1 MALRIA
7 RWLGIAAL
15 VIGYPLLAHY
25 TNASVQLRPLGAA
38 VAIAPVA
45 VLALVLAWRSTRR
58 GLMLSLLALL
68 CAGLWMAWPLLAQNF
83 EVIYWLQHAGMQLLL
98 FVFFGRT
105 LIAGRVPLCTRFA
118 RIVHAPATL
127 APSHERYARLVT
139 LAWTVFFAVI
149 GITST
154 LLFFLAP
161 LSVWSVFANF
171 LTPLLVAVM
180 FIAEYAV
187 RYRLLPHAPRTHI
200 LDAVRA
206 FMGSGGQPR

>member
-15 VIGYPLLAHY
+15 VIGYPVLAHY
-25 TNASVQLRPLGAA
+25 TNESAHLRPLGAA
-38 VAIAPVA
+38 VAIAPV
-45 VLALVLAWRSTRR
+45 VLLALVVAWRSTRR
-58 GLMLSLLALL
+58 RLVLSILALL
-68 CAGLWMAWPLLAQNF
+68 CAALWMGWPLLAKNF
-83 EVIYWLQHAGMQLLL
+83 EIIYWLQHAGMQLLL

-105 LIAGRVPLCTRFA
+105 LIAGRLPLCTQFA

-127 APSHERYARLVT
+127 TPSHERYSRQVT
-139 LAWTVFFAVI
+139 LAWTLFFAGMGVV
-149 GITST
+149 ST

-161 LSVWSVFANF
+161 LSAWSVFANF

-180 FIAEYAV
+180 FIVEYVV

-206 FMGSGGQPR
+206 FMGSGGQSR

>member
-15 VIGYPLLAHY
+15 IIGYPLLAHY
-25 TNASVQLRPLGAA
+25 TNETAHLRPLGAA
-38 VAIAPVA
+38 VAIAPLVL
-45 VLALVLAWRSTRR
+45 LALVLAWRSTRR
-58 GLMLSLLALL
+58 ALMLSLLALL
-68 CAGLWMAWPLLAQNF
+68 CAGLWLAWPLLAQNF
-83 EVIYWLQHAGMQLLL
+83 AVIYWLQHAGMQLLL

-105 LIAGRVPLCTRFA
+105 LMAGRVPLCTQFA
-118 RIVHAPATL
+118 RRVHAPATL
-127 APSHERYARLVT
+127 TPGHERYARQVT
-139 LAWTVFFAVI
+139 LAWTVFFAGMAI
-149 GITST
+149 AST

-161 LSVWSVFANF
+161 LSAWSVFANF
-171 LTPLLVAVM
+171 LTPLLITLL

-206 FMGSGGQPR
+206 FMGSGAPPR